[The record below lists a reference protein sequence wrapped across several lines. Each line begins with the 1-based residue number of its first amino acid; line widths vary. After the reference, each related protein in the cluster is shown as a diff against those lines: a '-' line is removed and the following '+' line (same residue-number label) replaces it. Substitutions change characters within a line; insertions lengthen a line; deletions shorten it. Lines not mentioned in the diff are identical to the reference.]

1 MPLEPRQQWMAL
13 GIVLVVIV
21 VTGWIILDAV
31 ME

>member
-1 MPLEPRQQWMAL
+1 MALEPRQQWMAL